1 MVYAIVSFIFCVQ
14 VFVYTWVIGWGVC
27 WSGKEEGGAALLNTS
42 LVTGSP
48 ADWKCGLE
56 PQVLLLK
63 DVTMT
68 LGGALGRLEE
78 DPGGK
83 ACLCERDKYRDLD
96 GKSSPLS
103 GPQRPTQDPHGPPPK
118 RVITRLKT
126 GLVTFLS
133 FASLSDT
140 LLAIA
145 ISLPLQS
152 FHPGKSWWF
161 KC

>member
-1 MVYAIVSFIFCVQ
+1 MRRVTLSHVPWEGLRLGPKAAPTGPSLNC
-14 VFVYTWVIGWGVC
+14 GE
-27 WSGKEEGGAALLNTS
+27 EEGGAALLNTS

-63 DVTMT
+63 DVTVT

-126 GLVTFLS
+126 GLVTCLS
-133 FASLSDT
+133 A
-140 LLAIA
+140 
-145 ISLPLQS
+145 
-152 FHPGKSWWF
+152 
-161 KC
+161 